1 MNRADIYVSPAE
13 AAMCSSLRIMLAVLI
28 ALFLSSCTTPV
39 STKPEAQSHL
49 ISTTTKRL
57 NYLDLARYWDLH
69 AEKQTID
76 FKGASYLTIWEKE
89 GVAEITI
96 GNGPYYGLIEL
107 VKVDQS
113 STIVKTY
120 AWGYFTK
127 RMIEWRDLIL
137 SAPEG

>member
-1 MNRADIYVSPAE
+1 MNRANNRIPNE
-13 AAMCSSLRIMLAVLI
+13 AMPSSVRITLTILLG
-28 ALFLSSCTTPV
+28 LFLSSCTTVPV
-39 STKPEAQSHL
+39 PTKPEVQSHL
-49 ISTTTKRL
+49 ISTTIKHA

-76 FKGASYLTIWEKE
+76 FKGASYLMVWEKE
-89 GVAEITI
+89 GTAEITI

-137 SAPEG
+137 SAPGE